1 MFPDSTLTNV
11 VDVYFKFAQHEID
24 NLRYLK
30 MLYLRKGENRS
41 SSYELKSLIHV
52 INILNNKTTK

>member
-30 MLYLRKGENRS
+30 MLYLRKKENR
-41 SSYELKSLIHV
+41 SYELKSLIHV